1 MKKGNKEPNPI
12 VQLFVQDA
20 KRESK
25 VQLSHAYS

>member
-12 VQLFVQDA
+12 VHMSVQDT

-25 VQLSHAYS
+25 VKLSHMFS